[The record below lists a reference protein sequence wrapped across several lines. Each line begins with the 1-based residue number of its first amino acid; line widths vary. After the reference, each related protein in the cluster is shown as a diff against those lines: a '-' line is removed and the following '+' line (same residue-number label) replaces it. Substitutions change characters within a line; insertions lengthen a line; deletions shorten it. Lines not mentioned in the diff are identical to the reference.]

1 MVLGQKENVF
11 FIYKIY
17 AFTDITV
24 RMTIASLIIVI
35 ILIAIMTM
43 MVTSK
48 LIATMIIIASVI
60 VANKI
65 IPIVVKMA

>member
-43 MVTSK
+43 MVTNSNNDNNSICNSSK
-48 LIATMIIIASVI
+48 
-60 VANKI
+60 
-65 IPIVVKMA
+65 